1 MYRGF
6 DLTSFFAKTPQKL
19 SLAIAEQMKGRK
31 LRKFV
36 ISDSYVQPKGS
47 NRTPWSRDEVLILR
61 KAVRVR
67 CQLTEF
73 KLDRLWPDIKEAIN
87 AKGRH
92 QKREWVEKQTERIET
107 KARENKAP
115 IKSSVNLNK
124 SF

>member
-1 MYRGF
+1 MYRGY

-19 SLAIAEQMKGRK
+19 ALAIAEQMKGRK

-47 NRTPWSRDEVLILR
+47 NRTPQSRDEVLILR